1 MRRLALP
8 VLAALLTGCVTIRSA
23 QFPGKSY
30 DQVFKATVA
39 GMCTVSKSS
48 GLFIVYKAD
57 PETGVI
63 NMVRRGFGHQKSELK
78 VVSVANVPGFTIVMP
93 GINPVP
99 DMIIGAVQAELA
111 SKTGGAPAAAPSSTT
126 SLDSTPGGTT
136 KEAEDERKAGAVKKK
151 KKVRRV
157 VIEEEVDEP
166 EAPAAGGTAK
176 PAAPTAPAAE
186 PAKK

>member
-8 VLAALLTGCVTIRSA
+8 VLAALLGGCVTIRSA

-30 DQVFKATVA
+30 DHVFKGTVA
-39 GMCTVSKSS
+39 GLCNVSKTS
-48 GLFIVYKAD
+48 GLFLVYKAD

-78 VVSVANVPGFTIVMP
+78 VVSIGNVPGFTITMP
-93 GINPVP
+93 GINPLP

-111 SKTGGAPAAAPSSTT
+111 SKTGGVQSAEPSSTT
-126 SLDSTPGGTT
+126 SLDSTPGT
-136 KEAEDERKAGAVKKK
+136 AKKK
-151 KKVRRV
+151 KIRRV

-166 EAPAAGGTAK
+166 EAPAAVGAGKSAA
-176 PAAPTAPAAE
+176 PAAPATE

>member
-8 VLAALLTGCVTIRSA
+8 VLAALLGGCVTIRSA

-48 GLFIVYKAD
+48 GMFIVYKAD

-78 VVSVANVPGFTIVMP
+78 VVSVANVPGFTITMP

-111 SKTGGAPAAAPSSTT
+111 SKTEGTPAPAPSSTT
-126 SLDSTPGGTT
+126 SLDSTHGATA
-136 KEAEDERKAGAVKKK
+136 KDAENERKAGAVKK

-166 EAPAAGGTAK
+166 ETPAAAGAAK
-176 PAAPTAPAAE
+176 PTTPATPTPE
-186 PAKK
+186 PAKR